1 MKMNKDL
8 FKVGSRFGRLVVIGS
23 YNKNDSRHKF
33 YKCLCDC
40 GNIRIVQD
48 SHLKTGN
55 TKSCGCYRKEDASK
69 KFTKHNKSADKLYG
83 VWQTMKQRC
92 YNKNNKSYNNYGGRG
107 IIVYSEWKNEFMNF
121 YNWAINNGYDS
132 GLTLD
137 RINVNGNYEPNNCR
151 WVNQLNQQNNRR
163 NNRFITYLGETKT
176 LCQWSRVLN
185 IPSFTLRKRLYD
197 LNWSIEK
204 AFNTP
209 VRKGRQ
215 Q

>member
-33 YKCLCDC
+33 YK
-40 GNIRIVQD
+40 
-48 SHLKTGN
+48 
-55 TKSCGCYRKEDASK
+55 
-69 KFTKHNKSADKLYG
+69 
-83 VWQTMKQRC
+83 
-92 YNKNNKSYNNYGGRG
+92 
-107 IIVYSEWKNEFMNF
+107 
-121 YNWAINNGYDS
+121 
-132 GLTLD
+132 
-137 RINVNGNYEPNNCR
+137 
-151 WVNQLNQQNNRR
+151 
-163 NNRFITYLGETKT
+163 
-176 LCQWSRVLN
+176 
-185 IPSFTLRKRLYD
+185 RLYD